1 VPEELLRE
9 TVPEELRLLE
19 EVPLDTE
26 LPEELRPTAEL
37 PLERVVVP
45 TEERDTLLTPDP
57 EPLRTE
63 DPAAYEDLP
72 DAEDAAEAFVR
83 GTCTEEERLAPMPL
97 DEPEVAP
104 PRVVNPPSLR
114 PRASALEKPLWRV
127 GPPYQ

>member
-1 VPEELLRE
+1 MPEELLRE
-9 TVPEELRLLE
+9 TVPEELREPEEVLLE
-19 EVPLDTE
+19 TE
-26 LPEELRPTAEL
+26 FPEELRPTAEL

-45 TEERDTLLTPDP
+45 TEERDTVLTPDP
-57 EPLRTE
+57 EELRTE

-72 DAEDAAEAFVR
+72 DAEDAAAFVR

-97 DEPEVAP
+97 DEPAVAP